1 MAIST
6 IVAGLADIGIEGAAA
21 TIGATALEG
30 ALVGGGLSAI
40 EGGNVLKGALLGGL
54 TGGLGAGA
62 GSVLDTT
69 AGSIF
74 GAGGALGT
82 TGTAIVG
89 DAIGGALAAGI
100 TGGNV
105 LKGVEGGALS
115 GALASAMGGFNQQGG
130 SSSGAG
136 TSAAPTAGGGVASA
150 AGAAA
155 PASVGAVDPNV
166 VAPDVVNAP
175 VTGTSIPGGGAGAGA
190 GLPGGTG
197 VNAPVTG
204 TSIPGGGADASL
216 LGASGG
222 SSTIGSGNLPGVTGV
237 GAAAGNT
244 SAISNAGTSGDQ
256 FSAAPAP
263 NLGGLTQSNAAA
275 SAITGTGST
284 PMTTTSSLSDLG
296 VSPLAPASTLGTGD
310 LSTILNTPVDPS
322 DIANAYSGTAGGGGA
337 TGILGS
343 LAKNPIADLG
353 ILGMGANLLAGNKT
367 PAYSGQ
373 LAGAASTL
381 ASQGNQLTGYL
392 TSGALPPGMQDQINR
407 ATSAAT
413 AQIRSMYASRGMTGS
428 SAEQQDLQNVQLQA
442 QAQAAQIAEQLYKQG
457 VSDLGVSDQL
467 YAQLMQTFNQR
478 DQQASNAIAGFAG
491 SLARLG
497 AGATQQTGG

>member
-166 VAPDVVNAP
+166 VAPDV
-175 VTGTSIPGGGAGAGA
+175 
-190 GLPGGTG
+190 